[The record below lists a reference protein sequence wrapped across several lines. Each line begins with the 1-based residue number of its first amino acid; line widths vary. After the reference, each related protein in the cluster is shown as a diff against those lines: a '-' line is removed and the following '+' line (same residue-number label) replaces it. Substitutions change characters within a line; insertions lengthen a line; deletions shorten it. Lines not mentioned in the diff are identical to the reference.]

1 MQHYRIMIRRV
12 LTDLILGIEPRD
24 NIKLGK
30 TLSLDNN
37 VYEIGRD
44 CQYIISVVFESARN

>member
-44 CQYIISVVFESARN
+44 CQYIISVVLESARN

>member
-12 LTDLILGIEPRD
+12 LTDLILAIEPRD

-37 VYEIGRD
+37 VYEIAEGLPIHNFS
-44 CQYIISVVFESARN
+44 CI